1 MKFPLENSHRKPYM
15 EKDSLSITVYLY
27 FSKGTYF
34 LPWTRVSCTHII
46 DYTINI
52 DIPSVGEPNPLLPHF
67 YNFQASHLLFA
78 EVDIYKNALNELI
91 HLCSDNIEII
101 FHMMKRGNN
110 HKVAA
115 VLTGGKGNV
124 PIFFFNKSCKLKH
137 FLQGSQIKE
146 KEIKMMIVV

>member
-1 MKFPLENSHRKPYM
+1 M
-15 EKDSLSITVYLY
+15 
-27 FSKGTYF
+27 
-34 LPWTRVSCTHII
+34 
-46 DYTINI
+46 

-78 EVDIYKNALNELI
+78 EVDIYKNGLNELI

-124 PIFFFNKSCKLKH
+124 PIFFFNKSSKLQH

-146 KEIKMMIVV
+146 KEIKMIVV